1 MKYLGI
7 HKLLVAII
15 LLIQIII
22 EMLICGLFYILYVIW
37 NFKIPQNFWLKLH
50 YYRSQWDEELIADRN
65 PKQTFVR
72 RFKMVFGE

>member
-37 NFKIPQNFWLKLH
+37 NFKIPHNFWLKLH

-72 RFKMVFGE
+72 RFKMIFGE

>member
-37 NFKIPQNFWLKLH
+37 NFKIPHNFWLKLH
-50 YYRSQWDEELIADRN
+50 DYRSQWNDELIADRN
-65 PKQTFVR
+65 SKQTFVR

>member
-37 NFKIPQNFWLKLH
+37 NFKIPHNFWLKLH
-50 YYRSQWDEELIADRN
+50 YYRSQWDEELITDRN

-72 RFKMVFGE
+72 RFKMIFGE

>member
-37 NFKIPQNFWLKLH
+37 NFKIPHNFWLKLH
-50 YYRSQWDEELIADRN
+50 YYRSHWDEEMIADRN

>member
-37 NFKIPQNFWLKLH
+37 NFKIPHNFWLKLH
-50 YYRSQWDEELIADRN
+50 YYRSQWDGELIADKN

>member
-1 MKYLGI
+1 MKYLGL
-7 HKLLVAII
+7 HYLLIVII
-15 LLIQIII
+15 LLAWLIV

-37 NFKIPQNFWLKLH
+37 NFKLPRNFWFKLH
-50 YYRSQWDEELIADRN
+50 YYRNDWNEELIADKN

>member
-37 NFKIPQNFWLKLH
+37 NFKIPHNFWLKLH

>member
-37 NFKIPQNFWLKLH
+37 NFKLPRNFWFKLH
-50 YYRSQWDEELIADRN
+50 YCRNELIADRN

>member
-37 NFKIPQNFWLKLH
+37 NFKIPHNFWLKLH
-50 YYRSQWDEELIADRN
+50 YYKSQWDEELIADRN